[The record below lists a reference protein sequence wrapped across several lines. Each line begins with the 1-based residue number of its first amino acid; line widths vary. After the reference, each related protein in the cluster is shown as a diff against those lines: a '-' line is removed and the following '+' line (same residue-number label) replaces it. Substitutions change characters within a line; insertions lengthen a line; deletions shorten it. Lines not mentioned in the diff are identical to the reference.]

1 MNILLAVSVV
11 TQRSHSFKQI
21 KGQIAPQTANQRQRH
36 SASRGGSN
44 GPEEEDLFD
53 ERGKSAQHFIASFES
68 ELAGIRREAE
78 QAAEIEIR
86 KLREL
91 IEGKAEENQQTG
103 RDALTLSSYSFDDR
117 QRDETEMFD
126 HEVQPGLP
134 DAEVL
139 GRAMSTE
146 EKKTEPFGQPNN
158 KTRVSVREKEESPL
172 NNDQMNL
179 QSESNQKVKQ
189 KRLADLGQKS
199 MLPPPIEEKPGSAW
213 FYLRSDLGR
222 ALCLFVA
229 TTLLAIM
236 TQRLQQQAVAVF

>member
-1 MNILLAVSVV
+1 MMLLVNILLAASIG

-21 KGQIAPQTANQRQRH
+21 KGQIAPQTVNQRQRH

-44 GPEEEDLFD
+44 DPEEEDLFD

-78 QAAEIEIR
+78 QEAETEIK

-91 IEGKAEENQQTG
+91 IEGKDEENQQTG
-103 RDALTLSSYSFDDR
+103 RVALTLSSSSFDDR
-117 QRDETEMFD
+117 QPETESFD
-126 HEVQPGLP
+126 HEEQPGL
-134 DAEVL
+134 L
-139 GRAMSTE
+139 TQ
-146 EKKTEPFGQPNN
+146 EKKTEAFGQPNN

-172 NNDQMNL
+172 NDDQTNL
-179 QSESNQKVKQ
+179 QSKSKQKVKH
-189 KRLADLGQKS
+189 KRPADLGQTIT
-199 MLPPPIEEKPGSAW
+199 LPPPIKEKPGSAW

-236 TQRLQQQAVAVF
+236 TQRLQQQATAVF